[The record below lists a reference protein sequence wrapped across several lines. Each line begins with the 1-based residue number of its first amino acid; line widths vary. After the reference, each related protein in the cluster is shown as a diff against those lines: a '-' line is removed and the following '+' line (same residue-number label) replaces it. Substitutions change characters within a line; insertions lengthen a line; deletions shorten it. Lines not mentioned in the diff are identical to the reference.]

1 MNPANFIAVAT
12 ALISALSVIAMSLQI
27 RSNVKLNRNNQTF
40 KKIEELDEIL
50 YHRSE
55 LRKIIKDIHL
65 IDDCEKSLSIM
76 EAGEILKDN
85 DLYIYEILNFFESL
99 SLSVISK
106 NIDEKTG
113 ALWKAPVFSV
123 SGENL
128 TARFRRMNPKAPGKE
143 QAQDE
148 HQGEQGRRQHPGL
161 QAPLFPVPQ
170 GQGQVAYGACE
181 GRA

>member
-106 NIDEKTG
+106 NIDEKILKKIYGQRICEAYKKLHPFIRLIADKYEDPNT
-113 ALWKAPVFSV
+113 KPYQHFSLLYN
-123 SGENL
+123 NL
-128 TARFRRMNPKAPGKE
+128 KKRCG
-143 QAQDE
+143 
-148 HQGEQGRRQHPGL
+148 GRNG
-161 QAPLFPVPQ
+161 
-170 GQGQVAYGACE
+170 Y
-181 GRA
+181 